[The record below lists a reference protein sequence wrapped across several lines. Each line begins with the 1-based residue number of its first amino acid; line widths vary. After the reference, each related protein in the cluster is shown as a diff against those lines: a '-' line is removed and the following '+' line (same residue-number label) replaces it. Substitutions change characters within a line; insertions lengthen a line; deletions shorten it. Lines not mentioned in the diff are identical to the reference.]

1 MKNPGEHKVKRG
13 FVKKIIIFSH
23 YIILLFLLPVIS
35 FAADALVD
43 WGTTHQSI
51 RGFGASTA
59 WSGTAMPAAL
69 ADLFFRTDGSN
80 IGLSIYRTRIP
91 PDGTL
96 TGEMGSV
103 TEALQRNS
111 SIIVWA
117 APWSPPAAMKSTDNV
132 NCDVLL
138 STNYQAYANY
148 LTKYV
153 QTMDASLNSIV
164 NGKQLYALS
173 VQNEPDWNTCSAG
186 YEGCTWTAAQ
196 MHSFVLNNLG
206 PAMQASCPDTKLMMP
221 ESFGD
226 SLAMSDPTLNDSAAA
241 AYVGI
246 VGEHLYGLGGNE
258 PKTPNAYPLAVSLGK
273 EYWETEFYN
282 NSLSSYDATMTE
294 GLKTAV
300 QIHNALTIA
309 NFNAYHYWWM
319 ISTGN
324 DNGGLVPSGCAT
336 AACAPKTL
344 YCLGNFSKFIRPGY
358 VRIDTTLN
366 PTAGVYIS
374 AYKLAATG
382 EFAMV
387 VINTNASITSQRFDL
402 NAMTTTTVTPW
413 LTDAS
418 NSLVQQADAPV
429 SGGVFTYNLPASSV
443 VTFIGTGENI
453 ATTPTFTPTASPV
466 PATVLLDDMEDGNN
480 TNNWGG
486 SWYDYVDTTG
496 STIAPQPY
504 VMTAGGDP
512 NSILYCAS
520 ITGNIVSGG
529 YGGLGTNLN
538 SAGTAVDL
546 TNYIGVQFYVKGSG
560 TYWFQFTQ
568 PTITGGYFGT
578 QFTATSTWTLVT
590 ALFSNLTQEYG
601 GPAAFTQNSIIA
613 LQWANYTTGAL
624 NFQVDE
630 VKMLT
635 NVTPTNTP
643 NNTPSFTPTRTPTES
658 STPTLTLTRT
668 TTYTPTRTTSLT
680 PTPTFTATAVNTNT
694 LTSTATVTP
703 TNTGT
708 QAAGMTFTA
717 TATITNTG
725 TYTFTSG
732 ATPSDTFTVT
742 STPTTGPSFTVT
754 ATFSPSQTAT
764 ETLNASPTITATVE
778 TPVNTVS
785 MTQTVTS
792 TAQILPSASATAS
805 DTAYV
810 TLTQTEINTPA
821 ASPTAAISAT
831 FTVTPTTPL
840 IPTVTFTPTLAATTA
855 YTATFTDTMVFIPT
869 MTATAAQL
877 PATPTITPVSTAGQ
891 DKVILYP
898 VPYNPVKQDLSM
910 LVSLKES
917 VAGMTIN
924 IYTVSLRLIKRLELP
939 AAQAGDTTI
948 VLDRNNFI
956 NLSNGAYYYSVSA
969 KKEAENLSL
978 PHGVLLIIKQ

>member
-1 MKNPGEHKVKRG
+1 MKNFKGHKLKPG
-13 FVKKIIIFSH
+13 FVRFLFIFL
-23 YIILLFLLPVIS
+23 YYAILLFLLPVIS

-59 WSGTAMPAAL
+59 WSSSTMPAAL

-80 IGLSIYRTRIP
+80 IGLSIYRTRVP

-103 TEALQRNS
+103 QEALQRNS

-132 NCDVLL
+132 NCDVLV

-164 NGKQLYALS
+164 SGTKLYALS

-186 YEGCTWTAAQ
+186 YEGCTWTADQ
-196 MHSFVLNNLG
+196 IHSFILNNLG
-206 PAMQASCPDTKLMMP
+206 PAMQASCPDTKLLMP

-246 VGEHLYGLGGNE
+246 VGEHMYGLPGNE
-258 PKTPNAYPLAVSLGK
+258 PKTPNPYPLAVSLGK

-319 ISTGN
+319 ISSGN
-324 DNGGLVPSGCAT
+324 DNGGLVPSGCAS

-366 PTAGVYIS
+366 PTSGVYVS
-374 AYKLAATG
+374 AYKLASTG
-382 EFAMV
+382 EFVIVA
-387 VINTNASITSQRFDL
+387 INTNAAVTSQKFDL
-402 NAMTTTTVTPW
+402 NAMTTTSVIPYQ
-413 LTDAS
+413 TDAS
-418 NSLVQQADAPV
+418 NNIAQQASAAV
-429 SGGVFTYNLPASSV
+429 TAGSFTYNLPASSV
-443 VTFIGTGENI
+443 MSFTGTSGNI
-453 ATTPTFTPTASPV
+453 TVTPTFTPTASPV

-486 SWYDYVDTTG
+486 AWYDYVDTTG

-504 VMTAGGDP
+504 VMTAGGAP
-512 NSILYCAS
+512 NSPLYCAS
-520 ITGNIVSGG
+520 ITGNIVTSG

-560 TYWFQFTQ
+560 TYWFQLTQ

-578 QFTATSTWTLVT
+578 QFTANSTWTLVT
-590 ALFSNLTQEYG
+590 VLFSNLTQEYG

-613 LQWANYTTGAL
+613 LQWTNYTTGAQNL
-624 NFQVDE
+624 QVDD

-643 NNTPSFTPTRTPTES
+643 NNTPSFTPTSTQTNSFTPTFTLTRTPTYTLTFTPTITKS
-658 STPTLTLTRT
+658 ATPSFTNTAFTSTPTSTSTPTNTFTHSVITSTFTATITANTPTFTLTPSNTSTPTLSLTAPADTPSFTYTLTSVFT
-668 TTYTPTRTTSLT
+668 LT
-680 PTPTFTATAVNTNT
+680 PT
-694 LTSTATVTP
+694 L
-703 TNTGT
+703 
-708 QAAGMTFTA
+708 TA
-717 TATITNTG
+717 TATPTKTQVESFTITPTNVINTP
-725 TYTFTSG
+725 TITESATS
-732 ATPSDTFTVT
+732 T
-742 STPTTGPSFTVT
+742 STPTFI
-754 ATFSPSQTAT
+754 Q
-764 ETLNASPTITATVE
+764 
-778 TPVNTVS
+778 
-785 MTQTVTS
+785 
-792 TAQILPSASATAS
+792 
-805 DTAYV
+805 
-810 TLTQTEINTPA
+810 TPA
-821 ASPTAAISAT
+821 ASAVA
-831 FTVTPTTPL
+831 
-840 IPTVTFTPTLAATTA
+840 
-855 YTATFTDTMVFIPT
+855 TATQTLGI
-869 MTATAAQL
+869 TATATLTDGDAPITYPN
-877 PATPTITPVSTAGQ
+877 PAKPGTDNIKMNITIGKYASEVKFMMFTPGYRLVREISLGSSPQGMMQADI
-891 DKVILYP
+891 DKKYFSGLANSVYYFIIDKKYSDGTSAATKSGKIIL
-898 VPYNPVKQDLSM
+898 
-910 LVSLKES
+910 
-917 VAGMTIN
+917 IN
-924 IYTVSLRLIKRLELP
+924 
-939 AAQAGDTTI
+939 
-948 VLDRNNFI
+948 
-956 NLSNGAYYYSVSA
+956 
-969 KKEAENLSL
+969 
-978 PHGVLLIIKQ
+978 